1 MTMTLPALP
10 YATDALLPHMSP
22 ETFEY
27 HHGKHH
33 QAYVDNGNKLIA
45 GSEFEGKS
53 LEDTITSSFGKN
65 PGVFNNAAQVYNH
78 SFFWNS
84 MKPSGGG
91 AMPGSLEAKINE
103 SFGSM
108 DEFRTAFVQGGMTQ
122 FGSGW
127 VWLVLKDGKLEI
139 MKTPNAENPLVHGA
153 TPIVTCDVWEHA
165 YYIDYRNARPKFL
178 ETFVDNL
185 VNWEF
190 AEANLSAA
198 YSDPDRKSVV

>member
-1 MTMTLPALP
+1 MTMTLPSLP
-10 YATDALLPHMSP
+10 YATDALMPHMSP

-45 GSEFEGKS
+45 GSEFEGKA
-53 LEDTITSSFGKN
+53 LEEIITSSFGKN
-65 PGVFNNAAQVYNH
+65 PGVFNNSAQVYNH
-78 SFFWNS
+78 TFFWNS
-84 MKPSGGG
+84 MKPAGGG
-91 AMPGSLEAKINE
+91 AMPGSLEGKIVE

-127 VWLVLKDGKLEI
+127 VWLVMKEGKLEI

-153 TPIVTCDVWEHA
+153 TPIITCDVWEHA

-178 ETFVDNL
+178 ETFVDSL
-185 VNWEF
+185 ANWEF
-190 AEANLSAA
+190 AEANMAA
-198 YSDPDRKSVV
+198 AT

>member
-1 MTMTLPALP
+1 MTLTLPDLP
-10 YATDALLPHMSP
+10 YASDALMPHMSP

-33 QAYVDNGNKLIA
+33 KAYVDNGNKLIA

-53 LEDTITSSFGKN
+53 IEDIITSSFGKN

-78 SFFWNS
+78 SFFWTC

-91 AMPGSLEAKINE
+91 AMPGALESKIKE
-103 SFGSM
+103 SFGSI
-108 DEFRTAFVQGGMTQ
+108 DEFRTAFVQGGVTQ

-127 VWLVLKDGKLEI
+127 VWLVMKDGKLEI
-139 MKTPNAENPLVHGA
+139 MKTANAENPLVHGA
-153 TPIVTCDVWEHA
+153 TPIITCDVWEHA

-178 ETFVDNL
+178 ETFVDSL
-185 VNWEF
+185 ANWEF
-190 AEANLSAA
+190 AEANLAA
-198 YSDPDRKSVV
+198 AS

>member
-1 MTMTLPALP
+1 MTLPSLP
-10 YATDALLPHMSP
+10 YATDALMPHMSP

-45 GSEFEGKS
+45 GSEFEGKA
-53 LEDTITSSFGKN
+53 LEEIITSSFGNN
-65 PGVFNNAAQVYNH
+65 PGVFNNSAQVYNH
-78 SFFWNS
+78 TFFWNS
-84 MKPSGGG
+84 MKPAGGG
-91 AMPGSLEAKINE
+91 AMPGSLEGKIVE

-127 VWLVLKDGKLEI
+127 VWLVMKDGKLEI

-153 TPIVTCDVWEHA
+153 TPIITCDVWEHA

-178 ETFVDNL
+178 ETFVDSL
-185 VNWEF
+185 ANWEF
-190 AEANLSAA
+190 AEANVAA
-198 YSDPDRKSVV
+198 AT

>member
-10 YATDALLPHMSP
+10 YATDALMPHMSP

-33 QAYVDNGNKLIA
+33 QAYVDNGNKLIS
-45 GSEFEGKS
+45 GSEFEGKA
-53 LEDTITSSFGKN
+53 LEDIITSSFGKN

-78 SFFWNS
+78 TFFWNS

-91 AMPGSLEAKINE
+91 ALPASLASKINE
-103 SFGSM
+103 DFGSM
-108 DEFRTAFVQGGMTQ
+108 DEFRTAFVQGGVTQ

-139 MKTPNAENPLVHGA
+139 MKTPNAENPLVNGA
-153 TPIVTCDVWEHA
+153 TPILTCDVWEHA

-178 ETFVDNL
+178 ETFVDSL

-190 AEANLSAA
+190 AEANLAGA
-198 YSDPDRKSVV
+198 

>member
-1 MTMTLPALP
+1 MTMTLPSLP
-10 YATDALLPHMSP
+10 YATDALMPHMSP

-45 GSEFEGKS
+45 GSEFEGKA
-53 LEDTITSSFGKN
+53 LEEIITSSFGKN
-65 PGVFNNAAQVYNH
+65 PGVFNNSAQVYNH
-78 SFFWNS
+78 TFFWNS

-91 AMPGSLEAKINE
+91 AMPGLLEGKIVE

-108 DEFRTAFVQGGMTQ
+108 DAFRTAFVQGGMTQ

-127 VWLVLKDGKLEI
+127 VWLVMKDGKLEI

-153 TPIVTCDVWEHA
+153 TPIITCDVWEHA

-185 VNWEF
+185 ANWEF
-190 AEANLSAA
+190 AEANMAA
-198 YSDPDRKSVV
+198 AT

>member
-1 MTMTLPALP
+1 MTLTLPALP
-10 YATDALLPHMSP
+10 YATDALMPHMSP

-33 QAYVDNGNKLIA
+33 QAYVDNGNKLIS

-53 LEDTITSSFGKN
+53 LEETITSSFGKN

-78 SFFWNS
+78 TFFWNS
-84 MKPSGGG
+84 MKASGGG
-91 AMPGSLEAKINE
+91 AMPGSLEGKINE
-103 SFGSM
+103 SFSSM

-178 ETFVDNL
+178 ESFVDNL

-190 AEANLSAA
+190 AEANLAA
-198 YSDPDRKSVV
+198 A

>member
-53 LEDTITSSFGKN
+53 LEETITSSFGKN
-65 PGVFNNAAQVYNH
+65 PGVFNNSAQVYNH
-78 SFFWNS
+78 TFFWNS

-91 AMPGSLEAKINE
+91 AMPGSLESKINE

-198 YSDPDRKSVV
+198 

>member
-1 MTMTLPALP
+1 MTMTLPTLP
-10 YATDALLPHMSP
+10 YATDALMPHMSP

-27 HHGKHH
+27 HYGKHH

-53 LEDTITSSFGKN
+53 IEEVITSSFGNN

-78 SFFWNS
+78 TFFWNS

-91 AMPGSLEAKINE
+91 AMPGSLEAKVNE
-103 SFGSM
+103 AFGSM
-108 DEFRTAFVQGGMTQ
+108 DEFRTAFVQGGVTQ

-153 TPIVTCDVWEHA
+153 TPLVTCDVWEHA

-190 AEANLSAA
+190 AEANLAA
-198 YSDPDRKSVV
+198 AS

>member
-1 MTMTLPALP
+1 MTLILPALP

-53 LEDTITSSFGKN
+53 LEKTITSSFGKN

-78 SFFWNS
+78 TFFWNS

-91 AMPGSLEAKINE
+91 AMPGSVASMIND

-108 DEFRTAFVQGGMTQ
+108 DEFRTAFVQGGITQ

-127 VWLVLKDGKLEI
+127 VWLVVKDGKLEI

-190 AEANLSAA
+190 AESNLLAA
-198 YSDPDRKSVV
+198 

>member
-1 MTMTLPALP
+1 MTMTLPSLP
-10 YATDALLPHMSP
+10 YATDALMPHMSP
-22 ETFEY
+22 ETFEF

-78 SFFWNS
+78 TFFWNS

-91 AMPGSLEAKINE
+91 ALPASLEGKINE
-103 SFGSM
+103 AFGSM
-108 DEFRTAFVQGGMTQ
+108 GEFRTAFVQGGVTQ

-178 ETFVDNL
+178 ESFVDNL

-190 AEANLSAA
+190 AEANLAA
-198 YSDPDRKSVV
+198 AS

>member
-10 YATDALLPHMSP
+10 FATDALMPHMSP

-53 LEDTITSSFGKN
+53 LEDIITSSFGKN

-78 SFFWNS
+78 TFFWNS
-84 MKPSGGG
+84 MKPAGGG
-91 AMPGSLEAKINE
+91 ALPASLEGKINE

-108 DEFRTAFVQGGMTQ
+108 DEFRTAFVQGGVTQ

-127 VWLVLKDGKLEI
+127 VWLVLKEGKLEI

-153 TPIVTCDVWEHA
+153 TPLVTCDVWEHA

-190 AEANLSAA
+190 AEANLAA
-198 YSDPDRKSVV
+198 AS

>member
-1 MTMTLPALP
+1 MTLTLPSLP
-10 YATDALLPHMSP
+10 YATDALMPHMSP

-33 QAYVDNGNKLIA
+33 QAYVDNGNKLIS

-53 LEDTITSSFGKN
+53 LEDVITASFGNN

-78 SFFWNS
+78 NFFWNS
-84 MKPSGGG
+84 MKSAGGG
-91 AMPGSLEAKINE
+91 AMPAKLEGMINE

-108 DEFRTAFVQGGMTQ
+108 DEFKTSFVQGGVTQ

-153 TPIVTCDVWEHA
+153 TPLITCDVWEHA

-178 ETFVDNL
+178 ETFVDSL
-185 VNWEF
+185 ANWEF

-198 YSDPDRKSVV
+198 

>member
-1 MTMTLPALP
+1 MSLTLPTLP
-10 YATDALLPHMSP
+10 YATDALMPHMSP

-45 GSEFEGKS
+45 GGEFEGKA
-53 LEDTITSSFGKN
+53 LEDIITGSFGKN
-65 PGVFNNAAQVYNH
+65 AGVFNNAAQVYNH

-84 MKPSGGG
+84 MKPAGGG
-91 AMPGSLEAKINE
+91 AMPGKLEGMIKDA
-103 SFGSM
+103 FGGM
-108 DEFRTAFVQGGMTQ
+108 DEFKTAFVAGGVTQ

-139 MKTPNAENPLVHGA
+139 MKTANAENPLVHGA
-153 TPIVTCDVWEHA
+153 TPLITCDVWEHA

-178 ETFVDNL
+178 GSFIDNL
-185 VNWEF
+185 ANWEF

-198 YSDPDRKSVV
+198 

>member
-10 YATDALLPHMSP
+10 YATDALMPHMSP

-33 QAYVDNGNKLIA
+33 QAYVDNGNKLIS

-78 SFFWNS
+78 TFFWNS
-84 MKPSGGG
+84 MKPAGGG
-91 AMPGSLEAKINE
+91 ALPSSLEGMINE
-103 SFGSM
+103 SFGGLG
-108 DEFRTAFVQGGMTQ
+108 EFRTAFVQGGVTQ

-153 TPIVTCDVWEHA
+153 TPIITCDVWEHA

-178 ETFVDNL
+178 ETFVDSL

-198 YSDPDRKSVV
+198 

>member
-1 MTMTLPALP
+1 MTLTLPALP
-10 YATDALLPHMSP
+10 YATDGLLPHMSP

-33 QAYVDNGNKLIA
+33 QAYVDNGNKLIT

-53 LEDTITSSFGKN
+53 LEDIITSSFGNN

-78 SFFWNS
+78 TFFWNS

-91 AMPGSLEAKINE
+91 AMPGALAGMIND

-153 TPIVTCDVWEHA
+153 TPIITCDVWEHA

-178 ETFVDNL
+178 ESFIDNL
-185 VNWEF
+185 ANWEF

-198 YSDPDRKSVV
+198 